1 MFIQQF
7 SFQMYVQFS
16 KILLNFYI
24 IQFYSK
30 YRIRSAEIT
39 MLIHSVIIILTA
51 AATGPIQLIS
61 GLLTTRPVCHYP
73 FCNILS
79 IHVFAL
85 RIELSNF

>member
-51 AATGPIQLIS
+51 AATGPIRLIS
-61 GLLTTRPVCHYP
+61 GLLTTRPVCHNP